1 MGSFASKFLLL
12 GGSSSATAF
21 AEDRFR
27 LVKRAIS
34 GVCIFAASAFEFVG
48 PVGTNLGPAATLC
61 SREAI
66 LHGAEGLLAE
76 LAASV
81 DKLLLMRE
89 VIVFVQALLP
99 MRLTILDVVEFMASR
114 VLCCLWVGEGIDW
127 VCNQI
132 KVYDYLKQTK
142 ENDKSMRITLEVVL
156 VLKTS

>member
-1 MGSFASKFLLL
+1 
-12 GGSSSATAF
+12 
-21 AEDRFR
+21 
-27 LVKRAIS
+27 V
-34 GVCIFAASAFEFVG
+34 
-48 PVGTNLGPAATLC
+48 
-61 SREAI
+61 
-66 LHGAEGLLAE
+66 
-76 LAASV
+76 AASV

-132 KVYDYLKQTK
+132 KVYELKQTK
-142 ENDKSMRITLEVVL
+142 QNDKSMRITLEVVL

>member
-1 MGSFASKFLLL
+1 MFAELSRLSVQVVSIVTAVQNNVKLLTRIMGSFASKFLLL

-27 LVKRAIS
+27 LVTRAIS

-61 SREAI
+61 SRGAI
-66 LHGAEGLLAE
+66 LHVAEGLLAE

-89 VIVFVQALLP
+89 VIVFVHALTP
-99 MRLTILDVVEFMASR
+99 MRLTILDVEFMASR
-114 VLCCLWVGEGIDW
+114 VLFVG
-127 VCNQI
+127 
-132 KVYDYLKQTK
+132 
-142 ENDKSMRITLEVVL
+142 R
-156 VLKTS
+156 